1 MKEAS
6 GGELPPDKV
15 DVDRV
20 VREVRRVATGVQV
33 VIEKV
38 RVSRTLLFGRG
49 RAFKHA
55 FRDYQ
60 RRLMQSC
67 AQLLASLCNTMASQV
82 HTTTPHLTR
91 IVWMPYRAR

>member
-1 MKEAS
+1 MHLLMRPS
-6 GGELPPDKV
+6 VLTFV
-15 DVDRV
+15 W
-20 VREVRRVATGVQV
+20 Q
-33 VIEKV
+33 V

-82 HTTTPHLTR
+82 HTATPHTSQG
-91 IVWMPYRAR
+91 PYGCPSRAR